1 MSLSEKDKVDF
12 LIYSSFLV
20 CSLEVCA
27 DCISHRFLIN
37 VISGEF
43 IVCDMIY
50 SMFKLIITGT

>member
-1 MSLSEKDKVDF
+1 MSLSKERQGRF
-12 LIYSSFLV
+12 LSLFLV
-20 CSLEVCA
+20 CYLEVCA

-50 SMFKLIITGT
+50 FMFKLIITGT